1 MKRSL
6 RQNVFNTVV
15 ISNKA
20 ILMVI
25 VLIIALSI
33 LSPYF
38 LTSRNL
44 LNVLRQ
50 VCVNA
55 ILACGFALVLGNG
68 GIDLSIGASVGLTG
82 IFMAQLMVAGIPIGI
97 AIIIGIL
104 AGAFIGIINASIITL
119 FKLPP
124 FLVTMAMMSILRG
137 ACYLVTRQQPVTG
150 LPDAF
155 TWIGQGYLFHIPFP
169 IYIMLA
175 VIITAWVIA
184 NRTKLGRYLLAMGGN
199 LEAARVSGINIVAVR
214 YGVYVIAGICGA
226 IASVVMCARAASA
239 QPTGGLNMELDAIAA
254 AVIGGTSMAGG
265 TANIIGAF
273 FGALIVGLVN
283 NGLNLLGID
292 SSWQIVAKGT
302 LILIAVILDSVST
315 MVLSKVNTSA

>member
-1 MKRSL
+1 MNRSL
-6 RQNVFNTVV
+6 RQNIFNTVI

-20 ILMVI
+20 ILMI
-25 VLIIALSI
+25 IMLIIALSI

-38 LTSRNL
+38 FTSRNL

-68 GIDLSIGASVGLTG
+68 GIDLSIGATAGLTG
-82 IFMAQLMVAGIPIGI
+82 IFMAQLMVASVPIGV
-97 AIIIGIL
+97 AIFVGIVVGAIIGIS
-104 AGAFIGIINASIITL
+104 NASIITL

-137 ACYLVTRQQPVTG
+137 TCYLVTRQQPVTG
-150 LPDAF
+150 LPQSF
-155 TWIGQGYLFHIPFP
+155 TWIGQGYLFYIPFP
-169 IYIMLA
+169 IYIMLM
-175 VIITAWVIA
+175 VIITTWIIA

-199 LEAARVSGINIVAVR
+199 LEAARVSGVNIVAVR
-214 YGVYVIAGICGA
+214 YGVYVITGICGA

-239 QPTGGLNMELDAIAA
+239 QPTGGLNMGLDAVAA

-292 SSWQIVAKGT
+292 SSWQIVAKGA

-315 MVLSKVNTSA
+315 MVLSKVNTSG